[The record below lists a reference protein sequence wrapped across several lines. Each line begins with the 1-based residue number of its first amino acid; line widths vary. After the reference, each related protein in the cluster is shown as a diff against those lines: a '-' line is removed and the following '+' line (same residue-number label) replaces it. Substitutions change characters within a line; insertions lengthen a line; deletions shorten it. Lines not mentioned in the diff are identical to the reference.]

1 VKNRPHK
8 SHESHKSHPF
18 AGLLTCDLPTPY
30 CAAGLRL
37 PQYIGLILN
46 GARSIV
52 LLSLMDTKRLP
63 TRWLYIMDYLDEDTG
78 AVDAAVG
85 SADDRDECE
94 GVVRHE
100 TISYQRQGFTILR
113 GEACELCRGCAGDGL
128 IDGSGAARQCPQCG
142 GFTGPFR
149 RLRFKV

>member
-1 VKNRPHK
+1 MSRISPIRLQGC
-8 SHESHKSHPF
+8 SR
-18 AGLLTCDLPTPY
+18 AICPTPY

-37 PQYIGLILN
+37 PQYIGLIRYSV
-46 GARSIV
+46 RSI
-52 LLSLMDTKRLP
+52 LWLSLMDTKRLP

-78 AVDAAVG
+78 TVDAAVG

-113 GEACELCRGCAGDGL
+113 GEACELCRGCAGVGL

>member
-1 VKNRPHK
+1 MKNEFISPIGLMSPIRSQACSRGIYPT
-8 SHESHKSHPF
+8 SH
-18 AGLLTCDLPTPY
+18 
-30 CAAGLRL
+30 CAAGLWL
-37 PQYIGLILN
+37 PQYIVLIQY
-46 GARSIV
+46 GIRSI
-52 LLSLMDTKRLP
+52 LRGSLMDTKRLP

-78 AVDAAVG
+78 TLAATVG

-100 TISYQRQGFTILR
+100 TIFYQRRGFTILR

-128 IDGSGAARQCPQCG
+128 IDGSDAARQCPQCG

-149 RLRFKV
+149 RLRFRV